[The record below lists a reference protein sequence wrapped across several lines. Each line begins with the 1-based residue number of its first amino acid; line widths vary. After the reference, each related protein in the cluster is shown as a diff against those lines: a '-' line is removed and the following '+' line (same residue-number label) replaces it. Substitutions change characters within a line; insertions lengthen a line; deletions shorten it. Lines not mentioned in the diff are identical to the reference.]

1 VRPYKEFAELLKR
14 YPELIIQAFPSSE
27 FGGQEFAKNEDI
39 AAFVA
44 ARGFVGPNAMLMDKV
59 KVNGSSSSPVFKFLK
74 NRVGQVLPI
83 KWNFDGKVRQSAV
96 SPSDPPLTY
105 FYAHS
110 SVSVPGPQ
118 GRHDRDSLWLHT
130 VPTVVRGRHQGGF
143 ERVIRQ
149 EAGLGSRRSPY
160 DGLPR
165 AGLTSAK
172 A

>member
-1 VRPYKEFAELLKR
+1 
-14 YPELIIQAFPSSE
+14 LIIQAFPSSE

-96 SPSDPPLTY
+96 S
-105 FYAHS
+105 
-110 SVSVPGPQ
+110 
-118 GRHDRDSLWLHT
+118 LH
-130 VPTVVRGRHQGGF
+130 
-143 ERVIRQ
+143 
-149 EAGLGSRRSPY
+149 RSPTRLSRMSTRLLIQY
-160 DGLPR
+160 LVRKDGTTVTR
-165 AGLTSAK
+165 YSATQSPLSFEDDIK
-172 A
+172 AALNE